1 MGFKVADLFAE
12 ITLKDDKLK
21 SGLTGAQSTMQS
33 AMSGMAGAATSGMN
47 MVVSA
52 VSAAAKAM
60 AVGLVA
66 GTAAVVAGLGY
77 AVVKASDL
85 NETISKTGFTF
96 GPAAKTITDAAD
108 EMATKFGIGK
118 QTFIDSAT
126 NIGLIAKGA
135 GYSKEAAA
143 DLGVQ
148 FGKLAADVSSF
159 DNVPVEDALNA
170 MRSGL
175 VGETMPLRRFGVMM
189 NEDTVKAEALRMGLV
204 RTGEELTNQAKIQAR
219 ASVIATALAD
229 RTGDLE
235 RTQESFSNRTR
246 QVGGQLEN
254 LAAQVGAV
262 LLPAIL
268 ATLTEKAEMVGT
280 AWKHWPEAMALAQ
293 AQIIVYITN
302 IKEAFLNLLANTGPI
317 FERIADKM
325 VTTMEG
331 AAGKVI
337 ASWIAVSQFGEGQ
350 DEATR
355 AQRETF
361 EAQAAAAREKRA
373 NRAKNFSPIVPLE
386 LTKTTPE
393 LEAAKS
399 AFDIARDIDKDTG
412 LAKVRDAELG
422 ADHQKFIAGKEAE
435 AQRVA
440 EEAAAARP
448 AAHRFAVRGM
458 SAEEA
463 ATARLVRHEEDLVRL
478 RGQRFGGGGAAGMAA
493 PTDAE
498 LETMKAAMAAGGL
511 SAAMGGRLRELAGA
525 GTFGEEAKTKAEL
538 AAAQAEAKLTTKEKP
553 SFVGAAEF
561 VKTFQG
567 GGTGTEAK
575 KIDLMEAQLKEGR
588 ESKELLKKLEE
599 LLKTPG
605 KGGATFAKRTAA
617 G

>member
-1 MGFKVADLFAE
+1 
-12 ITLKDDKLK
+12 
-21 SGLTGAQSTMQS
+21 
-33 AMSGMAGAATSGMN
+33 
-47 MVVSA
+47 
-52 VSAAAKAM
+52 
-60 AVGLVA
+60 
-66 GTAAVVAGLGY
+66 
-77 AVVKASDL
+77 
-85 NETISKTGFTF
+85 
-96 GPAAKTITDAAD
+96 
-108 EMATKFGIGK
+108 
-118 QTFIDSAT
+118 
-126 NIGLIAKGA
+126 
-135 GYSKEAAA
+135 
-143 DLGVQ
+143 
-148 FGKLAADVSSF
+148 
-159 DNVPVEDALNA
+159 
-170 MRSGL
+170 
-175 VGETMPLRRFGVMM
+175 
-189 NEDTVKAEALRMGLV
+189 
-204 RTGEELTNQAKIQAR
+204 
-219 ASVIATALAD
+219 
-229 RTGDLE
+229 
-235 RTQESFSNRTR
+235 
-246 QVGGQLEN
+246 
-254 LAAQVGAV
+254 
-262 LLPAIL
+262 
-268 ATLTEKAEMVGT
+268 
-280 AWKHWPEAMALAQ
+280 
-293 AQIIVYITN
+293 
-302 IKEAFLNLLANTGPI
+302 
-317 FERIADKM
+317 M